1 MPPNGSV
8 ASVGSVAVFARI
20 NPCTLEEIAVNE
32 ILVRKDEHEAHGS
45 KIYVA
50 NCAAATKGLP
60 VKFLGS
66 FHLLLK
72 NAAGENLQKAKN
84 IQDQFVGNLEV
95 MAQIVVL
102 IKQYDMVT
110 PLDLSRK
117 LH

>member
-8 ASVGSVAVFARI
+8 VSVGSVAVFARI

-72 NAAGENLQKAKN
+72 KGQE
-84 IQDQFVGNLEV
+84 
-95 MAQIVVL
+95 
-102 IKQYDMVT
+102 Y
-110 PLDLSRK
+110 SRPICWQSRGDGSNCSAYQAI
-117 LH
+117 